1 MLAGIQILGIIF
13 GLVML
18 YFTFYYHKR
27 KDFSKI
33 DVFLWFLIWS
43 SFIFVILLPK
53 TVEWLIEPL
62 HIIRVLDLLIIV
74 SILTLFAIVFFMY
87 WINRSNEKKIDELV
101 RKIAL
106 KELDKEDARK

>member
-106 KELDKEDARK
+106 NELDRKDARK

>member
-1 MLAGIQILGIIF
+1 MLTGIQILGIIF

-27 KDFSKI
+27 RDFSKI

-43 SFIFVILLPK
+43 SLVLVILFPK
-53 TVEWLIEPL
+53 TVEYLIEPL
-62 HIIRVLDLLIIV
+62 HIIRVMDLLVIA
-74 SILTLFAIVFFMY
+74 SILILFAIVFFMY
-87 WINRSNEKKIDELV
+87 WINRSNERKIDELV

-106 KELDKEDARK
+106 KEFDKKNARK